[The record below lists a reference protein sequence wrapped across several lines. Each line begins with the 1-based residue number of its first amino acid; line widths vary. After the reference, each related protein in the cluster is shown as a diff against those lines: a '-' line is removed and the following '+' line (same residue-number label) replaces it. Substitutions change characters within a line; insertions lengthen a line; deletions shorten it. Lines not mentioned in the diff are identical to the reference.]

1 MTEQVLID
9 LATRLAVN
17 PTMVLRVESDD
28 CALLFD
34 PDNGRVH
41 VLNPAA
47 VAVWQRLDGRLTLEE
62 VVAGLGEEFDGMGP
76 EAGEQVIALAR
87 SLADLGAVGFLSER
101 S

>member
-1 MTEQVLID
+1 MSELIID

-41 VLNPAA
+41 VLNPVA
-47 VAVWQRLDGRLTLEE
+47 VAVWKRLDGRLTLEE
-62 VVAGLGEEFDGMGP
+62 VVAGLGEEFDEMGP
-76 EAGEQVIALAR
+76 AAGAQVVALAR
-87 SLADLGAVGFLSER
+87 SLAELGAVGLLSEP

>member
-1 MTEQVLID
+1 MSELIID
-9 LATRLAVN
+9 LGSRLAVN
-17 PTMVLRVESDD
+17 PILVLRVESDD

-41 VLNPAA
+41 VLNPVA

-62 VVAGLGEEFDGMGP
+62 VVAGLGEEFDGMGS
-76 EAGEQVIALAR
+76 EAGAQVLALAR
-87 SLADLGAVGFLSER
+87 SLADLGAVGFLHSG